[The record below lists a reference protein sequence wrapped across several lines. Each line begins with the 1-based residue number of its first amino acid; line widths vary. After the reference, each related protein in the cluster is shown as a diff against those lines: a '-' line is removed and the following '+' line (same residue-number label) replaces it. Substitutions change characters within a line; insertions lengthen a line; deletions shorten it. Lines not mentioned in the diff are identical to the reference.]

1 MSVAF
6 LFTVSPQHET
16 AYGPERAPRPW
27 RDQDPVQRGFGIGW
41 LPGRY
46 RSLRLSGFKPL
57 SVSPLQRAG
66 DATSGIDRT
75 AVLSIVAILGDDSA
89 RRLSEADL
97 PERVGLG
104 LTGALAQV
112 GVSFPAFVCPSA
124 GHSSTNQVK
133 QLFFVQSCGG
143 FGPLQKTR
151 GEVALVAVEA

>member
-27 RDQDPVQRGFGIGW
+27 WDQDPVQRVFGIGC
-41 LPGRY
+41 LAGRY
-46 RSLRLSGFKPL
+46 RPLRLSGFKPL
-57 SVSPLQRAG
+57 AVSPLHRPG
-66 DATSGIDRT
+66 DGTSGIDRT
-75 AVLSIVAILGDDSA
+75 TVLSIVAILGDDSA

-97 PERVGLG
+97 PERVGVL
-104 LTGALAQV
+104 LAGALAQV
-112 GVSFPAFVCPSA
+112 GVSFRAFVCPSA

-133 QLFFVQSCGG
+133 QLFFVQSCSG